1 MSPVIKKKEIKFTL
15 PSKYLLL
22 ILSGVCVALMLVT
35 FKNRFCFEGPLR
47 AAAGYVVV
55 PFQKGIASVG
65 GYLYD
70 RAEEMGQL
78 KEVLAENQAL
88 KGSGGR
94 PYHGKCTAPAG

>member
-1 MSPVIKKKEIKFTL
+1 M
-15 PSKYLLL
+15 
-22 ILSGVCVALMLVT
+22 SGVCVALMLVT
-35 FKNRFCFEGPLR
+35 FKTDLFEGPLR

-78 KEVLAENQAL
+78 KKVLAENQAL
-88 KGSGGR
+88 KDQVDALTMENAQLQQDKYELTSLR
-94 PYHGKCTAPAG
+94 ELYEMCIRDRGKL

>member
-1 MSPVIKKKEIKFTL
+1 MSPVIKKKRNKFTL

-35 FKNRFCFEGPLR
+35 FKTDLFEGPLR

-88 KGSGGR
+88 KDRSQRTARGTESA
-94 PYHGKCTAPAG
+94 GK